1 MKLLSSVLFAAV
13 LTLGTAAYAQDQ
25 GKTPSQHEKQAT
37 PSDAPKKSVTGCL
50 TKGSS
55 DGTYVVADQDSGKK
69 VQFSAP
75 AQLDQYVNQTV
86 RLTGSVSGEG
96 ENQVFTPE
104 RISQVSPSCGKA
116 Q

>member
-1 MKLLSSVLFAAV
+1 MKLLSSALFAAV
-13 LTLGTAAYAQDQ
+13 LTMGTAAYAQDQ
-25 GKTPSQHEKQAT
+25 GKTPSSQEKRA

-86 RLTGSVSGEG
+86 RLTGTVSGDG

-104 RISQVSPSCGKA
+104 RISQVSPSCGKP